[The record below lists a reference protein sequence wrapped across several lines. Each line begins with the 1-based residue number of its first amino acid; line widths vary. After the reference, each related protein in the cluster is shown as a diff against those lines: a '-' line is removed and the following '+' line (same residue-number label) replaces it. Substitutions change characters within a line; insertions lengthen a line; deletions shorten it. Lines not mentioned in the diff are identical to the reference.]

1 MDIAKRTGISRIL
14 YAALYSY
21 RGLIHN
27 IRHEAAVRQE
37 VIAALILI
45 PLACWLEVST
55 IERLFLICSVLLV
68 IIIELLN
75 TAIEATVDR
84 IGLEYNELSGLAKDT
99 GSAAVFFGLLQCV
112 IVWSIIIYSLLAS

>member
-1 MDIAKRTGISRIL
+1 MPRCTL
-14 YAALYSY
+14 T
-21 RGLIHN
+21 RGLMHN

-55 IERLFLICSVLLV
+55 VQRLFLICSVLLV

-112 IVWSIIIYSLLAS
+112 IVWSIIMYSLLAP